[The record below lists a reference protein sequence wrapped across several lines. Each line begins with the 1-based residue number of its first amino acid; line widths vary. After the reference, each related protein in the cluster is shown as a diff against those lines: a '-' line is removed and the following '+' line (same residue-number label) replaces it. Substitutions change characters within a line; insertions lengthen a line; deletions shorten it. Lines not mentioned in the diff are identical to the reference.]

1 MKDYADHRQY
11 GLSEYSVDW
20 IDRSQKAIWDCTNGS
35 ISKETIEK
43 LRLLVLERYESEWSH
58 IKIFSF
64 AKAFLKY
71 LTKVRLDTRYYA
83 FEIFLERLKRIKTRN
98 NVTSRI
104 VTKEDIENVLAYISN
119 AKKDGFISDCRAK
132 QYTAFVVFGAFT
144 GQRSLSTIAKLTVE
158 QFKQALHS
166 KPTVVEVQSS
176 QDKIK
181 MQHYPLH
188 PQVIQAIEPLLGE
201 RDHNSSIFDYNSLAM
216 WVKRQK
222 ISLTR
227 TATHFILGDLRKFTA
242 QYGDIIQ
249 WDQSNRA
256 YI

>member
-1 MKDYADHRQY
+1 
-11 GLSEYSVDW
+11 
-20 IDRSQKAIWDCTNGS
+20 
-35 ISKETIEK
+35 
-43 LRLLVLERYESEWSH
+43 
-58 IKIFSF
+58 
-64 AKAFLKY
+64 
-71 LTKVRLDTRYYA
+71 
-83 FEIFLERLKRIKTRN
+83 
-98 NVTSRI
+98 
-104 VTKEDIENVLAYISN
+104 
-119 AKKDGFISDCRAK
+119 
-132 QYTAFVVFGAFT
+132 
-144 GQRSLSTIAKLTVE
+144 
-158 QFKQALHS
+158 
-166 KPTVVEVQSS
+166 
-176 QDKIK
+176 

-227 TATHFILGDLRKFTA
+227 AATHFILGDLRKFTA

>member
-1 MKDYADHRQY
+1 M
-11 GLSEYSVDW
+11 
-20 IDRSQKAIWDCTNGS
+20 
-35 ISKETIEK
+35 
-43 LRLLVLERYESEWSH
+43 
-58 IKIFSF
+58 
-64 AKAFLKY
+64 
-71 LTKVRLDTRYYA
+71 RLDTRYYA

-104 VTKEDIENVLAYISN
+104 VTKEDIKNVLVYISN

-227 TATHFILGDLRKFTA
+227 AATHFILGDLRKFTA